1 MELACYGKDESDT
14 KVDNATW
21 ADVEAVLPELKEEAF
36 FRLSIVP
43 EPESGPALLEI
54 QSEGGH
60 YLPGMLVSGEP
71 GGREFV
77 NPDGVGKDMVSIGGY
92 MWDPTTVTQDFDLI
106 LRMVK
111 EFYETGD
118 VSQEFLK

>member
-1 MELACYGKDESDT
+1 VE
-14 KVDNATW
+14 NATW
-21 ADVEAVLPELKEEAF
+21 ADVEAVLPVLKEEAF

-60 YLPGMLVSGEP
+60 YLPGMLVIGKP
-71 GGREFV
+71 GGRNFY
-77 NPDGVGKDMVSIGGY
+77 NPDDAGKDEVSVGGY
-92 MWDPTTVTQDFDLI
+92 MWDPVSVTQDFDLI

-118 VSQEFLK
+118 VSQELLK